1 MKIITEYNEV
11 KVDLIEIKSAVFIG
25 DFAIRITF
33 NDETNKLVDFK
44 NFLQSSLHPSIRKYL
59 DEGKFKE
66 FRIIQRLN
74 SNIFYNKQE

>member
-44 NFLQSSLHPSIRKYL
+44 NFLQSSLHPSIR
-59 DEGKFKE
+59 
-66 FRIIQRLN
+66 
-74 SNIFYNKQE
+74 